1 MPPTVIVDYGM
12 GNIGSVQ
19 GALDFIGESSV
30 VVSDPKRI
38 KKAKSLVLPG
48 VGSFSAAS
56 KILESSG
63 LMEAIQHAVLDHG
76 SKILGICLGMQLL
89 GVSGEEGG
97 KSSGLGL
104 TPGHVEKFPKSSTRG
119 PELHIGFSGVEASS
133 DTQLFRGLPRVTD
146 FYFVHEY
153 RFGVTEFEKT
163 WAIGHAVHS
172 ERFVASIERE
182 NVMGVQFH
190 PEKSQT
196 NGLMLLR
203 NFIDI

>member
-1 MPPTVIVDYGM
+1 MPTTVIVDYGM
-12 GNIGSVQ
+12 GNMGSVQ

-30 VVSDPKRI
+30 VVSDPKRVEQ
-38 KKAKSLVLPG
+38 AKSLVLPG

-56 KILESSG
+56 KILQSTG
-63 LMEAIQHAVLDHG
+63 LMEAIQEAVLEHG

-89 GVSGEEGG
+89 AVSGEEGG
-97 KSSGLGL
+97 ESSGLGL
-104 TPGHVEKFPKSSTRG
+104 MPGQVEKFPKSSTRG
-119 PELHIGFSGVEASS
+119 PELHIGFSGVEASP

-153 RFGVTEFEKT
+153 RVGGNDFDKT

-196 NGLMLLR
+196 NGLKLLK
-203 NFIDI
+203 NFTDI